1 MAVTGRFYPQFF
13 NHLVEKRI
21 DWTSDTI
28 KGALVNGYTFSAAH
42 DYFNDAEPSEV
53 TGTGYTEDGQSLGTC
68 TITVT
73 AADSWSV
80 AHATSTAYALGA
92 VVRPSTGNGYLYQC
106 ITAGTS
112 HSSAP
117 TWPTTVGD
125 TVTET
130 GGVKWCNV
138 GTAIVVLD
146 DDGTNLS
153 WTSSTIAAATGLVVY
168 ADLGGATSADPLIA
182 YLDFGTTESSANGTF
197 DVTFS
202 SVGIA
207 AIFV

>member
-13 NHLVEKRI
+13 NHLAEKRI

-28 KGALVNGYTFSAAH
+28 KGALVLNYTFSAAH
-42 DYFNDAEPSEV
+42 DYFNDVEANEI

-73 AADSWSV
+73 AADSWGT
-80 AHATSTAYALGA
+80 AHATSTAYGLGA
-92 VVRPSTGNGYLYQC
+92 VVRPSTGNGYLYQAS
-106 ITAGTS
+106 TAGS
-112 HSSAP
+112 SGGSAP
-117 TWPTTVGD
+117 TWPTNVGGTVSDG
-125 TVTET
+125 TVVWT
-130 GGVKWCNV
+130 CV
-138 GTAIVVLD
+138 GTAIVALD
-146 DDGTNLS
+146 DDGTNLQ
-153 WTSSTIAAATGLVVY
+153 WANSTITADGLVIY

-182 YLDFGTTESSANGTF
+182 YIDFGADVPSSGGPF

-202 SVGIA
+202 SIGVA